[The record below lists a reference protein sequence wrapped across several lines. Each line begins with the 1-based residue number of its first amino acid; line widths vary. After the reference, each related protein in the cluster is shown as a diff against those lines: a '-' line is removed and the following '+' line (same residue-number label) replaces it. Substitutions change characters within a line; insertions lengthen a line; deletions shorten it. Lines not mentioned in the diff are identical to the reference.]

1 MICLDSSFIID
12 YFKGDKKAKELIL
25 KLDQENLFTTEIT
38 IFEVGYGLINTNKSK
53 LDQFIKFVE
62 RIKIIP
68 TATLFSLEAARIKK
82 ELEIKGKA
90 IDSMDLLI
98 AGMMRS
104 FGIEKIVTRNAKHF
118 EIINK
123 INVIDY

>member
-1 MICLDSSFIID
+1 MFG
-12 YFKGDKKAKELIL
+12 FKFYNRLFQGDKKAKELIL

-38 IFEVGYGLINTNKSK
+38 IFEVGYEFLNTNKTE
-53 LDQFIKFVE
+53 LDQFIKFIE
-62 RIKIIP
+62 RIKIIT

-82 ELEIKGKA
+82 ELEIKGKT

-104 FGIEKIVTRNAKHF
+104 FGIKKIVARNAKHF
-118 EIINK
+118 ESINK
-123 INVIDY
+123 INVINY